1 MPLMCLLWS
10 HHELP
15 WSHPW
20 ARLPAV
26 EAQTKYALPGVHQ
39 ELLIVK
45 SPVLDMSGQVM
56 NRAPQSVLEHAS
68 GSTVNTGVCE

>member
-1 MPLMCLLWS
+1 MPLMLLFWS
-10 HHELP
+10 YHELS

-45 SPVLDMSGQVM
+45 SPVLDISGRVK
-56 NRAPQSVLEHAS
+56 NLAPQSVLEDAS
-68 GSTVNTGVCE
+68 VPTVNTGVCE